1 MTKPAITKRA
11 TKGSALTYSELD
23 TNFQN
28 LADATITVSDGTNS
42 KALNLND
49 TLEFTAGSNITIGV
63 NSSTGVVTIT
73 GTGSGTIN
81 SGASG
86 ALAFYPS
93 AGTTIDD
100 TRLIYTDMGSG
111 DVRLAL
117 DGSSGGVLALGNS
130 NTGINLYPGGGGGV
144 AIINSGLG
152 TEGTIG
158 VNLSTASSVLS
169 GGYTVYNG
177 GASFI
182 GQAGLAIIQNLTTRN
197 VALWICG
204 GGSAVK
210 ISDSL
215 SDTSG
220 TMAYFN
226 NAGTTGYN
234 WTGTSTG
241 HTIMWLQTSALS

>member
-11 TKGSALTYSELD
+11 TKGSALTYEELD

-100 TRLIYTDMGSG
+100 TKVLYTNLGGG

-117 DGSSGGVLALGNS
+117 DASGTLVLGNA
-130 NTGINLYPGGGGGV
+130 NGGINLYPTAGNNV
-144 AIINSGLG
+144 AIIDGGLG
-152 TEGTIG
+152 TEGTIN
-158 VNLSTASSVLS
+158 VNLNTATSVLS
-169 GGYTVYNG
+169 GGQTVSTG
-177 GASFI
+177 TIFI
-182 GQAGLAIIQNLTTRN
+182 NQAGLAIIQNLTTRN

-220 TMAYFN
+220 TMAYYSS
-226 NAGTTGYN
+226 AGTTGYQ
-234 WTGTSTG
+234 WTGTSTD
-241 HTIMWLQTSALS
+241 HKIMWLQTSALS